1 MTGKKNGRKNG
12 ITEIMGKEKRGRK
25 RVFGGVKKSED
36 INLNWE
42 EQSTCS
48 SMSFSACSSI

>member
-1 MTGKKNGRKNG
+1 M
-12 ITEIMGKEKRGRK
+12 MGKEKRGRK